1 MKKESNTQ
9 NNIYQYIE
17 VLLKTPILLSFV
29 QILVINWFNQ
39 ESFLAVLKRQY
50 GSKVLEHTDLL
61 LFLEFLNDD
70 SIDAEI
76 KQILFYKASIL
87 GLSNDSYGDEKNNL
101 FEYIKTYLKDNQ
113 ELSEDKEHVRAI
125 LGLFKNLIELNF
137 DRDFDLIKKIVSHS
151 SVLWIFTLEESFSLF
166 SKFILKFKSF
176 VPDALKPNY
185 QDGVLHIVLT
195 ALNHYPSEFFKSNEK
210 ESNSLN
216 KSWEALLET
225 TAFFANEKS
234 NPFSEYRTYWE
245 TLYLKI
251 KSKLE
256 DWIDFEANSEETPN
270 SNPPSETSY
279 KSSPILTWWAN
290 NLDSAIKAIDP
301 KSIKEDFTSL
311 IWMEKVK
318 EELRDIISYFK
329 NKEEYK
335 KFKVEIPKWMILYWN
350 PWVGKTAIARA
361 LAKEAWVPFFY
372 ISGSEF
378 IELYVWVWPKRVR
391 ELFAEAKKKT
401 PSIIYIDEI
410 DAIGSREETDNSERK
425 STVNQILTEMDWF
438 KDKEDVF
445 VIGST
450 NFVYNLDKALLRSG
464 RFEKKIKIPLP
475 DKESRVK
482 LFDYFISQ
490 YKDTP
495 VKVWEDESPENYI
508 SLLNSFSKETS
519 WLSPAD
525 IRRVVWD
532 MIRLSF
538 REEKT
543 TKINKKYFE
552 LASKQ
557 LFDGNSFET
566 KSQIKEIYGKDITTN
581 LSDLV
586 GMDSVKEEVKE
597 VLKYFENPESFAKFN
612 INPPRWILFYGPP
625 WTGKTAIAKAIA
637 KEAWVPF
644 FYISASELKD
654 KYIWESW
661 KRVKELF
668 SLAREK
674 SPSLI
679 FIDEIDNIW
688 NRETPS
694 SSSSVEADIINQ
706 FLTEMDWFKTEEWVV
721 VVAATNY
728 IDKLDLALTRKGRF
742 DKKIKIPLPDKYTR
756 KDIFEKYISQYKSN
770 WAEIDPK
777 LNEILERLVEKTTY
791 YSPAKIE
798 GLVKD
803 AVFESFN
810 KTWKPIIN
818 ELYLDNAWRK
828 SEIWVV
834 NDYKLKENE
843 KYDTAVHEAGHAIV
857 SRQYWRPINE
867 ISIISTGQ
875 ALWYVLDL
883 EKDSRSEFSSS
894 QEEIRE
900 DIDIS
905 MWGRAAEELFLKKI
919 TTWISWDMKSI
930 KTRIEN
936 MMDEYMFFWPFLTEK
951 NKIEIMK
958 KEFSN
963 SESRTKKIL
972 IDNKDF
978 LEVLVK
984 HLLEKE
990 RINQIEFETLWNQ
1003 FKIINKP
1010 NIKSKK
1016 SKVADKVLC

>member
-1 MKKESNTQ
+1 MKKEETTSSN
-9 NNIYQYIE
+9 NVYQYIE
-17 VLLKTPILLSFV
+17 NILKTPILLSFV
-29 QILVINWFNQ
+29 QILVINGLNQ

-50 GSKVLEHTDLL
+50 GIKVLEYTDLL
-61 LFLEFLNDD
+61 ILLQFINDD
-70 SIDAEI
+70 SIDSEI
-76 KQILFYKASIL
+76 KQMLFYKASVL
-87 GLSNDSYGDEKNNL
+87 WLSNDSYGDEKNNL
-101 FEYIKTYLKDNQ
+101 FEYIKNYLKDNPSI
-113 ELSEDKEHVRAI
+113 SEDKEYTSAI
-125 LGLFKNLIELNF
+125 LGLFKNLIEINF

-151 SVLWIFTLEESFSLF
+151 SVLGIFTLEESFTLF
-166 SKFILKFKSF
+166 SKFILKFESF

-185 QDGVLHIVLT
+185 QDGVLHIILT
-195 ALNHYPSEFFKSNEK
+195 ALNHYPSEFFKRAKKDSSVLNDIGTSLLNLVSFFSNEK
-210 ESNSLN
+210 N
-216 KSWEALLET
+216 
-225 TAFFANEKS
+225 
-234 NPFSEYRTYWE
+234 NPFSEYRPYWE
-245 TLYLKI
+245 TLYLRI

-256 DWIDFEANSEETPN
+256 EGIDIPEDS
-270 SNPPSETSY
+270 SNPTSY
-279 KSSPILTWWAN
+279 KSSPILNNGIN
-290 NLDSAIKAIDP
+290 NLESTIKAIDS
-301 KSIKEDFTSL
+301 KSIKEDFNSL
-311 IWMEKVK
+311 IGMEKVK
-318 EELRDIISYFK
+318 EELKDIIAYFK

-335 KFKVEIPKWMILYWN
+335 KFKVNIPKGMILYWN
-350 PWVGKTAIARA
+350 PWVWKTAIARA
-361 LAKEAWVPFFY
+361 LAKEAGVPFFY

-475 DKESRVK
+475 DKENRFK

-495 VKVWEDESPENYI
+495 IQIGETSSEEDYN
-508 SLLNSFSKETS
+508 SLLNYFSKETS
-519 WLSPAD
+519 GFSPAD
-525 IRRVVWD
+525 IRRIVSD
-532 MIRLSF
+532 MVRLSF

-552 LASKQ
+552 IANKQ
-557 LFDGNSFET
+557 LFEGNSFET
-566 KSQIKEIYGKDITTN
+566 KSQIKEIYGKDIN
-581 LSDLV
+581 LNLKDLV
-586 GMDSVKEEVKE
+586 WMESVKEEVKE

-612 INPPRWILFYGPP
+612 ITPPRWLLFYGPP
-625 WTGKTAIAKAIA
+625 GTGKTAIAKAIA
-637 KEAWVPF
+637 KEAGVPF

-688 NRETPS
+688 NREVPS

-721 VVAATNY
+721 VVAATNF
-728 IDKLDLALTRKGRF
+728 IDKLDTALTRKGRF

-756 KDIFEKYISQYKSN
+756 KDIFEKYIEEYRKN
-770 WAEIDPK
+770 WADIDPK

-798 GLVKD
+798 WLVKD

-810 KTWKPIIN
+810 KIWKPVIN

-828 SEIWVV
+828 SEIWVT

-843 KYDTAVHEAGHAIV
+843 KYDTAVHEAWHAIV
-857 SRQYWRPINE
+857 SRHYGRPINE

-875 ALWYVLDL
+875 ALGYVLDL

-930 KTRIEN
+930 KTRIEQ
-936 MMDEYMFFWPFLTEK
+936 MMDVYMFFWPFLTEK
-951 NKIEIMK
+951 NKIDLMK
-958 KEFSN
+958 KEFSD
-963 SESRTKKIL
+963 SELRTKNIL
-972 IDNKDF
+972 NDNKDF
-978 LEVLVK
+978 LDVLVK
-984 HLLEKE
+984 KLLEKE
-990 RINQIEFETLWNQ
+990 RINQIEFENLWNQ
-1003 FKIINKP
+1003 FKIISNNNLKAKKKTKP
-1010 NIKSKK
+1010 LKAFN
-1016 SKVADKVLC
+1016 